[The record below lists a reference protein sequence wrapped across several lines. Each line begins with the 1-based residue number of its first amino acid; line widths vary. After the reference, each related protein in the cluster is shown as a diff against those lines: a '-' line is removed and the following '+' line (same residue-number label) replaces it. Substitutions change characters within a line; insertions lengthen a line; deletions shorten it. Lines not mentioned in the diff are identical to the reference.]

1 MTALHVPDD
10 GCCCSEDLLAVVQAC
25 VDQMV
30 GFNALVA
37 GDMFDPSLTDAM
49 AHQERVCKILQGV
62 VTEYAENHGA
72 PDPYHDSLAFAHV
85 CAGMRA

>member
-25 VDQMV
+25 IDQMV

-37 GDMFDPSLTDAM
+37 GDMFDPTLEQAM
-49 AHQERVCKILQGV
+49 AHQAQVTKILQGV
-62 VTEYAENHGA
+62 VNEYAENHGA

-85 CAGMRA
+85 CAGMRV